1 MKVGREIVQYKK
13 YIKETENKKE
23 AVSEEKIEEKT
34 EEKAQKTD
42 ILELSKKEEETE
54 ESSLNEYLEKLK
66 ELKNTTNKSEKQQKK
81 SLESNAGS
89 IRAKLLAAKSP
100 VLARM
105 ALADAYREKA
115 SVSMC
120 KGIDGYDAKEIQA
133 AINRLNKIIKAGNM
147 KVKNLVKEEQ
157 MEQKIQRVQ
166 KNHQLEEARKMR
178 SELWEKQKKNRRNE
192 KKESGD
198 SEASIKRDISFGA
211 QTQSS
216 PSQAAS
222 NTNITVNTDMINSDV
237 TSITIESANAID
249 V

>member
-1 MKVGREIVQYKK
+1 MKIEREIVQYKK
-13 YIKETENKKE
+13 YMKETENQKE
-23 AVSEEKIEEKT
+23 IQSEEKIEEKT
-34 EEKAQKTD
+34 QKTD
-42 ILELSKKEEETE
+42 TLELSKKEEEKE
-54 ESSLNEYLEKLK
+54 ENSLNEYLEKLK

-89 IRAKLLAAKSP
+89 IRAKLLSAKNP

-133 AINRLNKIIKAGNM
+133 ALNRINKVIKAGNM

-166 KNHQLEEARKMR
+166 KMHQLEEARKMK
-178 SELWEKQKKNRRNE
+178 SELLEKQKKNRRNE
-192 KKESGD
+192 KKESGN
-198 SEASIKRDISFGA
+198 SEDSIKRDISFEM
-211 QTQSS
+211 QKQLDT
-216 PSQAAS
+216 SQADS
-222 NTNITVNTDMINSDV
+222 NTDITVNTDVINADV
-237 TSITIESANAID
+237 TNITIESTDAID
-249 V
+249 A